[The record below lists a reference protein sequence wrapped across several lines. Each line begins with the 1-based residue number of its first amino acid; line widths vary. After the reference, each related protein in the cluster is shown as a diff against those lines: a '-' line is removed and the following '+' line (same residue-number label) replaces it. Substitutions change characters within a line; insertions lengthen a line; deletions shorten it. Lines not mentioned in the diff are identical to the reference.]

1 MFQQLIKS
9 LAIASLASQAA
20 ALDNSLY
27 AEAAPDDAVFVRF
40 LGFDNG
46 AAPEFGGKSFVVGE
60 EDTTAYIPVSSAMLQ
75 DVPAGLFA
83 TVFRGEDGQNTTIV
97 EGPRDVTS
105 KVHLFLVNASDRAL
119 DLRLADNSATVIDAV
134 QTGSAAQRGVNPVAV
149 TLGVFEDGT
158 DTPLARFDVTLK
170 RGQNIS
176 FIADLTG
183 IRMIEN
189 RFGAVA
195 H

>member
-1 MFQQLIKS
+1 MFKQLLTS
-9 LAIASLASQAA
+9 LAIASMANLAL

-27 AEAAPDDAVFVRF
+27 AEAAPDDASFVRF
-40 LGFDNG
+40 FGFDEG
-46 AAPEFGGKSFVVGE
+46 SAAEFGGKSFE
-60 EDTTAYIPVSSAMLQ
+60 LNKEDATAYIPVSSALLEN
-75 DVPAGLFA
+75 VPAGLFA
-83 TVFRGEDGQNTTIV
+83 TVLRDADGQSTTII
-97 EGPRDVTS
+97 EGPRDVST
-105 KVHLFLVNASDRAL
+105 KVHLFLVNASQRAL

-149 TLGVFEDGT
+149 TLGVFEDGS
-158 DTPLARFDVTLK
+158 DIPLAQFDVTLK

-176 FIADLTG
+176 FIADQTG
-183 IRMIEN
+183 IRMVEN

>member
-1 MFQQLIKS
+1 MFKQLLMS
-9 LAIASLASQAA
+9 LTIASLASQAA

-40 LGFDNG
+40 LGFDSD
-46 AAPEFGGKSFVVGE
+46 AAPEFGGKSFVVSE
-60 EDTTAYIPVSSAMLQ
+60 EDATAYIPVSSTLLQ

-83 TVFRGEDGQNTTIV
+83 TVFRGDDGQITTII
-97 EGPRDVTS
+97 EGPRDVSS
-105 KVHLFLVNASDRAL
+105 KVHLFLVNASHRAL

-149 TLGVFEDGT
+149 TLGLFEDGT
-158 DTPLARFDVTLK
+158 DTPLAKFDVALK

-176 FIADLTG
+176 FIADQTG

-189 RFGAVA
+189 RFGPVA

>member
-1 MFQQLIKS
+1 MFNHLLKS
-9 LAIASLASQAA
+9 LAIASIATQAS

-27 AEAAPDDAVFVRF
+27 AEAAPDDASFVRF
-40 LGFDNG
+40 LGFDG
-46 AAPEFGGKSFVVGE
+46 SVAPEFGGKSFLVSE
-60 EDTTAYIPVSSAMLQ
+60 EDATAYIPVSSALLR
-75 DVPAGLFA
+75 DIPSGLFA
-83 TVFRGEDGQNTTIV
+83 TVVHGADGHHTTII

-105 KVHLFLVNASDRAL
+105 KVHLFLVNASGRAL

-134 QTGSAAQRGVNPVAV
+134 QTGSAGQRGVNPVAV
-149 TLGVFEDGT
+149 KLGVFEDDA
-158 DTPLARFDVTLK
+158 DTPLAQFDVTLK

-176 FIADLTG
+176 FIVDQTG